1 MDVTVK
7 IEGFDADKIAKRL
20 FENNKVGL
28 AASQSFYR
36 HMSPY
41 VPRDSG
47 TLMTSVRYKP
57 WSIEY
62 ISPYSHYQYIGKLMV
77 SPSGSSWAKKN
88 ERKHYV
94 GADLIHSKER
104 NPKAGKEWTRQL
116 FATKAT
122 LSHKKYKGLS
132 KGAVK

>member
-1 MDVTVK
+1 MGIS
-7 IEGFDADKIAKRL
+7 IEIDGFNADKIAKRL

-47 TLMTSVRYKP
+47 TLMSSVRCAP
-57 WSIEY
+57 WSVEY

-77 SPSGSSWAKKN
+77 SPSGSSWARKN

-94 GADLIHSKER
+94 GEDLIHSKER
-104 NPKAGKEWTRQL
+104 NPKAGKEWD
-116 FATKAT
+116 KAAIRN
-122 LSHKKYKGLS
+122 KGDIVAQEIQRLIER
-132 KGAVK
+132 GG